1 MSLNPQI
8 MAAVEQ
14 LGYRVT
20 NGDVATK
27 TGLHLELA
35 RQGLLALAA
44 DAGGHLQVTDTGEI
58 VYVFSRDFRQV
69 LRRKFIQIQLREWAA
84 KIWNVIFYII
94 RISFGIVLI
103 ISIGLIYLALFAIAI
118 ASIFSD
124 NNNDSGGGNIDWN
137 WNGNFFS
144 IFDWGWYGGYNSP
157 GEPTRNR
164 NRREKSELNFLEAVF
179 SFLFGDGNPN
189 ANLEQRRWQCIGNA
203 INSHQGVVIAEQIAP
218 YLDTLG
224 VGFDREYENYMLP
237 VLTKFNGFPEV
248 NPTGAFVYHFPDLQT
263 TAKSIVDPERNLPL
277 YLKEKQWKFSRAKG
291 TQIGWSIALGIINL
305 VGAIF
310 LGGLLFKGS
319 IAAGSGLVG
328 FVSSIFTIL
337 LLYAVGF
344 IAIPI
349 GRYLWIQWQN
359 QQIDRRNQERSH
371 RVLSPTPNP
380 EITAKLEFARQF
392 AKQQIVGTED
402 IIYTTETNAIE
413 QSLDLLDE

>member
-1 MSLNPQI
+1 
-8 MAAVEQ
+8 
-14 LGYRVT
+14 
-20 NGDVATK
+20 
-27 TGLHLELA
+27 
-35 RQGLLALAA
+35 
-44 DAGGHLQVTDTGEI
+44 
-58 VYVFSRDFRQV
+58 
-69 LRRKFIQIQLREWAA
+69 
-84 KIWNVIFYII
+84 
-94 RISFGIVLI
+94 
-103 ISIGLIYLALFAIAI
+103 
-118 ASIFSD
+118 
-124 NNNDSGGGNIDWN
+124 
-137 WNGNFFS
+137 
-144 IFDWGWYGGYNSP
+144 
-157 GEPTRNR
+157 
-164 NRREKSELNFLEAVF
+164 
-179 SFLFGDGNPN
+179 
-189 ANLEQRRWQCIGNA
+189 
-203 INSHQGVVIAEQIAP
+203 VVIAEQIAP